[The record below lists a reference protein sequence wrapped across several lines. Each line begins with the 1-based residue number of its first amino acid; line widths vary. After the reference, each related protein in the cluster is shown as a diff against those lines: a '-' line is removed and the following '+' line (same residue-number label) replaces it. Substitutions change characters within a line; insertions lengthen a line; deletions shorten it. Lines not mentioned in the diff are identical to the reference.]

1 MRKRKYRLHYGDY
14 APEENERLYMDM
26 SKKGWRLAKRGIF
39 FSRFVRTEPEDL
51 LYRID
56 FSAPDVFGDASLRWR
71 TNRRLRRMRA
81 ASCDPAGIGSR
92 ILCAEGF
99 RHWRAVY
106 RSPPAGGNASHS
118 SEKYNL
124 LIDTMY
130 SFPASLSAAFLLDG
144 RRRFLL
150 CRMGCTIAE
159 RMD

>member
-56 FSAPDVFGDASLRWR
+56 FSAP
-71 TNRRLRRMRA
+71 
-81 ASCDPAGIGSR
+81 
-92 ILCAEGF
+92 
-99 RHWRAVY
+99 
-106 RSPPAGGNASHS
+106 HS

-130 SFPASLSAAFLLDG
+130 SCPASLSAAFLLDG